1 MELPDKRQVL
11 PVTAESRD
19 GARAE
24 DHGIAVE
31 RNTKV
36 MEPVEVEDRF

>member
-1 MELPDKRQVL
+1 L

-19 GARAE
+19 GLKQRTTVV
-24 DHGIAVE
+24 AVE

-36 MEPVEVEDRF
+36 MEPVELNDRL